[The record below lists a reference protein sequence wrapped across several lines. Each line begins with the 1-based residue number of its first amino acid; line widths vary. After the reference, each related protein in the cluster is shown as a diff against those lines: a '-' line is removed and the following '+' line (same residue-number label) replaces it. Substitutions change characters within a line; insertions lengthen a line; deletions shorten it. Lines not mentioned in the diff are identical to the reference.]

1 MDNIA
6 MNKNEHSIETRSVCR
21 LAVYHLQSA
30 RFFSEAAKAID
41 DQRPET
47 TESVVREYRAHAIGA
62 VFCATASL
70 EAMANEIYLSA
81 VDGGFYSGFGMDE
94 STRMSVAELWPKAGR
109 NWPVLKKYQKLLAAK
124 GAEQY
129 KEDRAPYA
137 EVDALVKLRN
147 TLTHFKPEWD
157 DAQSAHAELEKLL
170 SGKFEESYFSSN
182 DHAFIPHRCFGAGCA
197 CWSVKTTIDF
207 IKDVRMRLGLSENI
221 PMEEAR
227 AHYV

>member
-1 MDNIA
+1 
-6 MNKNEHSIETRSVCR
+6 MNKNEHSIKARSICR
-21 LAVYHLQSA
+21 LAAYHLQSA

-47 TESVVREYRAHAIGA
+47 TGSVVREYRAHAIGA

-81 VDGGFYSGFGMDE
+81 VDGGFYSDFGMDE
-94 STRMSVAELWPKAGR
+94 STRKSVAKLWPKAER
-109 NWPVLKKYQKLLAAK
+109 KRWYVLKKYQKLLAVK

-129 KEDRAPYA
+129 KEDNAPYA
-137 EVDALVKLRN
+137 EVFALVKLRN
-147 TLTHFKPEWD
+147 ALTHFKPEWD

-170 SGKFEESYFSSN
+170 SGKFEESYFSCN
-182 DHAFIPHRCFGAGCA
+182 EDAFIPHRCFGAGCG
-197 CWSVKTTIDF
+197 CWSVKTAIAF
-207 IKDVRMRLGLSENI
+207 IQDVRVRLGLSKNI

-227 AHYV
+227 AHSV